1 MELAVLDRSGKDTG
15 RKITLNETI
24 FGIEPNDHSIYLD
37 VRYILANSRQ
47 GTHKTKGRSEI
58 SMSSKKVYRQK
69 GTGNARSGS
78 RRNPLWR
85 KGGTMF
91 GPQPRDHSFKLNKKL
106 RKLARKSVL
115 AHKANDN
122 AIIVLS
128 EFSLE
133 TPKTK
138 EFVEILKS
146 LNIAGEKS
154 LFLVPGETKN
164 LYLSAR
170 NLQKTDV
177 LRVEDVNTYDVLHAD
192 KLVIL
197 EPALDR
203 LNNLLG

>member
-15 RKITLNETI
+15 RKVTLNETI

-47 GTHKTKGRSEI
+47 GTHKTKGRSEV

-91 GPQPRDHSFKLNKKL
+91 GPQPRDYSFKLNKKV

-115 AHKANDN
+115 AHKANEN

-128 EFSLE
+128 EISLE

-154 LFLVPGETKN
+154 LFLVPGQNKN

-197 EPALDR
+197 EPALDK